1 MSLPARF
8 LLSCVAVAT
17 FALLHGGR
25 AVASEVAPDDKAD
38 APASQRPALQMNPCP
53 WNDLFGGSALARCGW
68 LQVAENRDAP
78 AGKTLRLRVT
88 VIPALRSTPEPDALV
103 ILAGGPGQSAH
114 DVYSASAAAFAAIRR
129 ERDIVLLDQRGTG
142 RSNRLDCDFAQEE
155 TLEAVDPPRLQQLA
169 RACLAA
175 LPGDPRFYTTSVAVR
190 DLEDLRAAL
199 GYRQLT
205 LYSGSYGT
213 RVAQHYLRRYPTRVR
228 AAILDGV
235 VPVGLPLGPDIAARA
250 QQALDAIFERCAK
263 EAACASAFPELHHQ
277 FDALRA
283 RLERGAIQVQLSDPV
298 TDQPMSTTFGTA
310 ELSAAVRLLT
320 YSDETAS
327 VLPLLI
333 HQAQTLQHPQSLAAQ
348 YLMIERTTTAQ
359 LAQAM
364 HFAVVCSEDAPLWG
378 PEAAAGD
385 ADDATYLGANFM
397 TALRAIC
404 AVWPRGPVDEDF
416 NAPLHSDVPV
426 LILSGGNDPVTPPD
440 YGVRALPSFKHG
452 RHLVLDGQGHG
463 QLLNGCMPNVVTQF
477 VRTAR
482 AGELDV
488 KCLQN
493 VVPAPFLLSPNGSG
507 S

>member
-1 MSLPARF
+1 M
-8 LLSCVAVAT
+8 
-17 FALLHGGR
+17 
-25 AVASEVAPDDKAD
+25 
-38 APASQRPALQMNPCP
+38 QPCP

-68 LQVAENRDAP
+68 LKVAENRDAP

-88 VIPALRSTPEPDALV
+88 VIPALRSTPEPDAFV

-114 DVYSASAAAFAAIRR
+114 DVYSAAAAAFTAIRR
-129 ERDIVLLDQRGTG
+129 DRDILLVDQRGTG
-142 RSNRLDCDFAQEE
+142 RSNRLDCNFTQQAD
-155 TLEAVDPPRLQQLA
+155 LEVIDPARLRELA
-169 RACLAA
+169 RGCLAA

-205 LYSGSYGT
+205 LYAGSYGT
-213 RVAQHYLRRYPTRVR
+213 RVAQHYLRRYPSRVR

-235 VPVGLPLGPDIAARA
+235 VPVGLPLGPDIAPRA
-250 QQALDAIFERCAK
+250 QRALDAIFERCK
-263 EAACASAFPELHHQ
+263 VDAACATAFPKLHDQ

-283 RLERGAIQVQLSDPV
+283 RLERGAVEVQLPDPV
-298 TDQPMSTTFGTA
+298 TAEPVTTRFGTA
-310 ELSAAVRLLT
+310 QLGGAVRLLT

-333 HQAQTLQHPQSLAAQ
+333 HQAQTLQRPQSLAAQ
-348 YLMIERTTTAQ
+348 YLMIERNTTAQ

-364 HFAVVCSEDAPLWG
+364 HFSVVCSEDAPLWG
-378 PEAAAGD
+378 PELPAGGTD
-385 ADDATYLGANFM
+385 AATYLGAGFM
-397 TALRAIC
+397 AGLRAIC
-404 AVWPRGPVDEDF
+404 AVWPRGPVDQDF

-440 YGVRALPSFKHG
+440 YGVRALPAFENG

-463 QLLNGCMPNVVTQF
+463 QLLNGCMPNVVAQF
-477 VRTAR
+477 VRTAK
-482 AGELDV
+482 ADALAVE
-488 KCLQN
+488 CLKN

-507 S
+507 A